1 MFLIKF
7 CLTLRKL
14 FIEPHDDVTI
24 LYADVVNYTYLTTT
38 LDVKTL
44 VETLHDLF
52 VKFDTASEVRNI
64 IRFEK
69 VLSLIRMCI
78 YFPRNIMFCA
88 LSFWATVIIVLL
100 ESPFPMNIMPSV
112 V

>member
-1 MFLIKF
+1 MQFSVEFSLS
-7 CLTLRKL
+7 RKL

-52 VKFDTASEVRNI
+52 VKFDLASEVFKAI
-64 IRFEK
+64 FK
-69 VLSLIRMCI
+69 
-78 YFPRNIMFCA
+78 
-88 LSFWATVIIVLL
+88 
-100 ESPFPMNIMPSV
+100 
-112 V
+112 